1 MTGFAAAIAEGYAV
15 GAPRSSIEASD
26 GVEAAARASALHA
39 KYGTRLDRESAADEL
54 ARRVEAERES
64 EPARASPRAPAQG
77 WTTTRRKAKQP
88 SGGLTDFLSSRQGK
102 APQREVVRRVFGLLR
117 KRL

>member
-1 MTGFAAAIAEGYAV
+1 MTGFAAAIAEGYPV
-15 GAPRSSIEASD
+15 GAPRSSMEAWD

-39 KYGTRLDRESAADEL
+39 KFGTRLDRESAAEEL

-64 EPARASPRAPAQG
+64 EPARAPARR
-77 WTTTRRKAKQP
+77 WTTTRRKAKQR
-88 SGGLTDFLSSRQGK
+88 SGHLTDFLSSRQGK
-102 APQREVVRRVFGLLR
+102 ALQREVVRGMFGLLR

>member
-1 MTGFAAAIAEGYAV
+1 MTGFAAAIAEGYPV
-15 GAPRSSIEASD
+15 GAPRSSMEAWD

-39 KYGTRLDRESAADEL
+39 KFGTRLDRESAAEEL

-64 EPARASPRAPAQG
+64 EPARASPRAPARR
-77 WTTTRRKAKQP
+77 WTTTRRKAKQR
-88 SGGLTDFLSSRQGK
+88 SGHLTDFLSSRQGK
-102 APQREVVRRVFGLLR
+102 ALQREVVRGMLGLLR